1 MKYKFSVRI
10 GTNRNGSNTRAPNQF
25 GLVWALKNSKKKKNR
40 VHFQD
45 EPISKENSG
54 LEPSGNIRSGL
65 GTVVECV
72 KMYQRMHKEKTKT
85 KIEQQINRQ

>member
-1 MKYKFSVRI
+1 MKYKFSVRM

-25 GLVWALKNSKKKKNR
+25 GLVWALKNSKKKIGSIFRMSQYPKKIR
-40 VHFQD
+40 V
-45 EPISKENSG
+45 